1 MSGREIH
8 PRAAMAPILRA
19 QTFNRLLRPGLRCAA
34 NWAAQLRN
42 ATSAYRVSRC
52 WRSPSPL
59 SFHSDFCSRNL
70 SSSHGGACGIA
81 PAMYDLMTEM
91 VPDLRHCLPSGSL
104 DPLAMTYPPSLSGP
118 KTASFQSVSEFLVT
132 YFPIGRLL

>member
-1 MSGREIH
+1 GLGWAGYE
-8 PRAAMAPILRA
+8 APKFGQPLY
-19 QTFNRLLRPGLRCAA
+19 GV
-34 NWAAQLRN
+34 
-42 ATSAYRVSRC
+42 RVLRC

-59 SFHSDFCSRNL
+59 SFPSDFCSRIL

-104 DPLAMTYPPSLSGP
+104 DPLAMTYPPSLSGLKP
-118 KTASFQSVSEFLVT
+118 RVSNPCPSFLL
-132 YFPIGRLL
+132 PI